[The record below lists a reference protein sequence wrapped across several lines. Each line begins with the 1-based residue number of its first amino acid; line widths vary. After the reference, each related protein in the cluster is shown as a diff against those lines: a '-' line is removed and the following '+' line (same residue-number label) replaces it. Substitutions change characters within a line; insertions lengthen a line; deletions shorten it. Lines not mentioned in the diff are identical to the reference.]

1 MSRYLYDSFIGG
13 YAETKNKDMVEK
25 LVNEM
30 QTEGFEPREHTY
42 TQILKLHY
50 HLRDF
55 KAMANVVDTLSQK
68 GLEMNL
74 DHYSL
79 LMRMCFKTRRLREL
93 FQIFDLLKFR
103 ATTNLPDERIYSIAI
118 GACGAMKDTE
128 RALDLYKEMT
138 TRPLNPLEPNPIIM
152 NALIY
157 ACSTRR
163 EYHYQAWQYLLEA
176 RDRGYPLTQ
185 FTIELMLNIC
195 AVAGDVAYARLL
207 LLQLYIEPSFRP
219 CAHSFQCL
227 FRAYSICLRRR
238 SSLGT
243 KSALDSDLGMQVQKA
258 LIPVD
263 DIFNHTDADVP
274 PFLPVSRIA
283 NVDQLLAEAHAVMR
297 YLQGSHPELITDFV
311 VNTYLS
317 IASNNHQNREYRL
330 WFAESTA
337 PAIDPEVSK
346 VSDCAYDTNV
356 LGPPLPH
363 RNATAGPTA
372 VDGDGLIMHTD
383 PFDVR
388 FGTPDPAFNVKV
400 LRNRYIYQSALELA
414 FRTKDLYF
422 CKAVYAEREAWK
434 QTKEYLTLPDEE
446 RHKFDFRAV
455 QFVVD
460 VYARAQLLDKAWD
473 LVWKHSE
480 FPWIFDKH
488 LLRFHTLAKQAGRKD
503 IIDKLVVFTA
513 GSRYSN
519 LDEDL

>member
-25 LVNEM
+25 LLKEM
-30 QTEGFEPREHTY
+30 QSEGFGPREHTY
-42 TQILKLHY
+42 THILKLHY

-55 KAMANVVDTLSQK
+55 KAMANVVDTMSQE

-138 TRPLNPLEPNPIIM
+138 TRPLNPLEPNQIIM

-163 EYHYQAWQYLLEA
+163 EYHYQAWQYLLES
-176 RDRGYPLTQ
+176 RNRGYPITQ

-207 LLQLYIEPSFRP
+207 LLQLYVEPSFRP
-219 CAHSFQCL
+219 CPHSFQCL

-238 SSLGT
+238 SSLGAN
-243 KSALDSDLGMQVQKA
+243 SALDTDLGMAIQKA

-263 DIFNHTDADVP
+263 NIFSHTDADLP

-297 YLQGSHPELITDFV
+297 YLQGSHPDLITDFV

-337 PAIDPEVSK
+337 PMIDPEISK
-346 VSDCAYDTNV
+346 VADCAYDTNV
-356 LGPPLPH
+356 PGTSSPH
-363 RNATAGPTA
+363 RVA
-372 VDGDGLIMHTD
+372 VDSTAFDEDGVEMHTE
-383 PFDVR
+383 PFGLR
-388 FGTPDPAFNVKV
+388 FGKPDPAFTVKV

-414 FRTKDLYF
+414 FRTKDFYF
-422 CKAVYAEREAWK
+422 GKAVYAEREAWK
-434 QTKEYLTLPDEE
+434 KTKEYETLPPEE
-446 RHKFDFRAV
+446 RQKMDFKAV
-455 QFVVD
+455 QFMVD
-460 VYARAQLLDKAWD
+460 IYARAHLLDKAWG
-473 LVWKHSE
+473 LVWEHSE
-480 FPWIFDKH
+480 FPWVFDKH
-488 LLRFHTLAKQAGRKD
+488 LLRFHTLAKQSGRRD
-503 IIDKLVVFTA
+503 IIDKIVEFTA
-513 GSRYSN
+513 ESRQN
-519 LDEDL
+519 VDEEL